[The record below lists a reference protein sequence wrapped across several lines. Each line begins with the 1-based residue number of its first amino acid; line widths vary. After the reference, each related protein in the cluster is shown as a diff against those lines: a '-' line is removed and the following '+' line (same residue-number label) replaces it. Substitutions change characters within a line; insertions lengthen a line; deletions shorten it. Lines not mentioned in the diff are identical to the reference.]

1 MVSVGLTSGK
11 KPYAVLSWRQCVAV
25 AHLDGAAAKRNR
37 RQNVRRFTNWQEVDW
52 RALLTVLLDTRRTQA
67 GKAVLVDGILPGEE
81 FLDGQRITAARLFE
95 RQ

>member
-1 MVSVGLTSGK
+1 MVSGGLIVAAGRAALGPTLKKNFDGDAKKQNAGPQVAGVHQSVG
-11 KPYAVLSWRQCVAV
+11 RI
-25 AHLDGAAAKRNR
+25 KRS
-37 RQNVRRFTNWQEVDW
+37 
-52 RALLTVLLDTRRTQA
+52 LLAVLLDPRRAQA

>member
-1 MVSVGLTSGK
+1 MPCSVDARVWPRRTS
-11 KPYAVLSWRQCVAV
+11 
-25 AHLDGAAAKRNR
+25 AHLYVADSKKRPAG
-37 RQNVRRFTNWQEVDW
+37 QSGRRFANGLERQSP
-52 RALLTVLLDTRRTQA
+52 LLTVLLDTRRAQA

>member
-1 MVSVGLTSGK
+1 VWPLRTATV
-11 KPYAVLSWRQCVAV
+11 RQQKETA
-25 AHLDGAAAKRNR
+25 GQNGR
-37 RQNVRRFTNWQEVDW
+37 RLTNWQERTW
-52 RALLTVLLDTRRTQA
+52 RALLTVLLDTRRAQA

>member
-1 MVSVGLTSGK
+1 MGEKALRRVQLAPVCGGGA
-11 KPYAVLSWRQCVAV
+11 PAV
-25 AHLDGAAAKRNR
+25 R
-37 RQNVRRFTNWQEVDW
+37 RQKMKRRPKRPAVHELAEAIW
-52 RALLTVLLDTRRTQA
+52 RALLTVLLDTRRAQA